1 MEEIGRQVYDQEC
14 GDSILPMRIDGLLIL
29 PIRIEFLIL
38 SMRIGLLIFSM
49 RIRLF
54 NIVNENWAFDR

>member
-29 PIRIEFLIL
+29 PMRIEFWFCQWEL
-38 SMRIGLLIFSM
+38 GF
-49 RIRLF
+49 
-54 NIVNENWAFDR
+54 